1 MKLKKILFIIFIVV
15 FVLVVSNL
23 FVDNKIYYLNLN
35 TIDSNDYSIYYKNYL
50 EKNNNLEYYNNNFP
64 VENYRI
70 TDLIR
75 DIKDNKE
82 VIIENKKKTI
92 QNAIIKADI
101 ITIWVGMNEINYKI
115 NNTNINEL
123 YDYCDTILIDLE
135 ELFLMMRK
143 LSKEKIVFINFYN
156 PGDDKYNEVI
166 NYLNSKMNS
175 IALEYK
181 IDILDVSHLINKK
194 ITEKN
199 NIEIANI
206 LEEI

>member
-1 MKLKKILFIIFIVV
+1 M
-15 FVLVVSNL
+15 
-23 FVDNKIYYLNLN
+23 IY
-35 TIDSNDYSIYYKNYL
+35 SK
-50 EKNNNLEYYNNNFP
+50 
-64 VENYRI
+64 
-70 TDLIR
+70 
-75 DIKDNKE
+75 
-82 VIIENKKKTI
+82 NKKKTI

>member
-15 FVLVVSNL
+15 FVLVVSFL

-35 TIDSNDYSIYYKNYL
+35 TIYSNDYSIYYKNYL
-50 EKNNNLEYYNNNFP
+50 EENNNLEYYNNSFT

-82 VIIENKKKTI
+82 ITIENKKKTI

-101 ITIWVGMNEINYKI
+101 ITVWIGMNEINYKI

-135 ELFLMMRK
+135 ELFLMLRK

-156 PGDDKYNEVI
+156 PSDDKYDEII
-166 NYLNSKMNS
+166 NYLNYKMKS

-181 IDILDVSHLINKK
+181 IDILDISNIINKK
-194 ITEKN
+194 ITQQN

-206 LEEI
+206 LKEI

>member
-23 FVDNKIYYLNLN
+23 FVDNKIYYLNIN

-50 EKNNNLEYYNNNFP
+50 EKNNNLEYYNNNFS

-135 ELFLMMRK
+135 ELMMRK

>member
-23 FVDNKIYYLNLN
+23 FVDSKIYYLNLN